1 MTALPLRPLGRTGLT
16 VSRLGLGLAAV
27 GRPGYITL
35 GRTRDL
41 PAARTPEALAA
52 RTAEVCDA
60 AWASGVRYFDVARS
74 YGRAEEFLAR
84 WLAARTVDPA
94 TVTVGS
100 KWGYRY
106 TADWQVEA
114 AVHEEKQL
122 TLPRFAMQLA
132 ESRALLGAQL
142 DLYQIHSAT
151 AESGCLTDEPLLAA
165 MVGARRSGACRALGL
180 SLSGPTSDRTLA
192 LALAARVDGER
203 VFDAVQATVNVLEP
217 SLLPLLAT
225 AHAEGLGVIA
235 KEVHANGRLTDANP
249 RPEDTA
255 TLARLRTLA
264 REASTTDAGTTVAD
278 LALAFVMSQPQ
289 IDVALSGAAT
299 TAQLASHVTAA
310 TTALAEP
317 TRAALALVAE
327 PAARYWSTRGSLP
340 WT

>member
-1 MTALPLRPLGRTGLT
+1 MTALPLRLFGRTGLS

-35 GRTRDL
+35 GRAHDL
-41 PAARTPEALAA
+41 PSVRTPEALAA
-52 RTAEVCDA
+52 RTAEICDA

-84 WLAARTVDPA
+84 WLAARTIAPE
-94 TVTVGS
+94 TVSVGS

-106 TADWQVEA
+106 TADWKVEA

-122 TLPRFAMQLA
+122 TLPRFQAQLA
-132 ESRALLGAQL
+132 ESRALLGTQL

-151 AESGCLTDEPLLAA
+151 AESGCLTDVPLLAA
-165 MVGARRSGACRALGL
+165 MVGARREGACRALGL
-180 SLSGPTSDRTLA
+180 SLSGPTSDRALA
-192 LALAARVDGER
+192 LALEARVDGER

-235 KEVHANGRLTDANP
+235 KEVHANGRLTDANT
-249 RPEDTA
+249 RPEDA
-255 TLARLRTLA
+255 PLVARLRA
-264 REASTTDAGTTVAD
+264 IGSGAGVAVAD
-278 LALAFVMSQPQ
+278 LALAFVLVQPQ

-299 TAQLASHVTAA
+299 TAQLRSHVAALGAPLDAGTADELR
-310 TTALAEP
+310 ALAEP
-317 TRAALALVAE
+317 PREYWETRARLA
-327 PAARYWSTRGSLP
+327 WS
-340 WT
+340 

>member
-1 MTALPLRPLGRTGLT
+1 VTPRPFGRTGLS

-35 GRTRDL
+35 GRAHDL
-41 PAARTPEALAA
+41 PATRTPDALAA
-52 RTAEVCDA
+52 RTAALCDA
-60 AWASGVRYFDVARS
+60 AWASGIRYYDVARS

-84 WLAARTVDPA
+84 WLGARTVAPD

-106 TADWQVEA
+106 TADWSVDA
-114 AVHEEKQL
+114 TVHEEKQL
-122 TLPRFAMQLA
+122 TLPRFESQLA
-132 ESRALLGAQL
+132 ESRALLGPQL

-151 AESGCLTDEPLLAA
+151 AESGCLTDERLLAA
-165 MVGARRSGACRALGL
+165 LVTARRSGACRALGL
-180 SLSGPTSDRTLA
+180 SLSGPTADRTLT

-235 KEVHANGRLTDANP
+235 KEIHANGRLTDANR
-249 RPEDTA
+249 RPEDAA
-255 TLARLRTLA
+255 TITRLADVA
-264 REASTTDAGTTVAD
+264 AAAGVSIAE
-278 LALAFVMSQPQ
+278 LALAFVLHQPQ

-299 TAQLASHVTAA
+299 TAQLAGHVTA
-310 TTALAEP
+310 TGTALDAETLATLAPFAEP
-317 TRAALALVAE
+317 RATYWQTRA
-327 PAARYWSTRGSLP
+327 SLP

>member
-1 MTALPLRPLGRTGLT
+1 MTALPLRPFGRTDLS

-35 GRTRDL
+35 GRARDL
-41 PAARTPEALAA
+41 PAARTPDALAA
-52 RTAEVCDA
+52 RTAELCDA

-74 YGRAEEFLAR
+74 YGHAEEFLAR
-84 WLAARTVDPA
+84 WLAARAIAPETVS
-94 TVTVGS
+94 VGS

-106 TADWQVEA
+106 TADWKVEA

-122 TLPRFAMQLA
+122 TLPRFEAQLA

-165 MVGARRSGACRALGL
+165 MVGARRRGACRALGL
-180 SLSGPTSDRTLA
+180 SLSGSTSDRALA
-192 LALAARVDGER
+192 LALEARVDGER

-235 KEVHANGRLTDANP
+235 KEVHANGRLTDVNT
-249 RPEDTA
+249 RPQDA
-255 TLARLRTLA
+255 AFMARLRA
-264 REASTTDAGTTVAD
+264 IGAAAEIAVAD
-278 LALAFVMSQPQ
+278 LALAFVLAQPQ

-299 TAQLASHVTAA
+299 NAHLCSHVAA
-310 TTALAEP
+310 LGVTLDARTTDELGDLAEP
-317 TRAALALVAE
+317 PHQYWETRARLA
-327 PAARYWSTRGSLP
+327 WS
-340 WT
+340 

>member
-1 MTALPLRPLGRTGLT
+1 VTDTALPLRALGRTGLR

-35 GRTRDL
+35 GRARDL

-52 RTAEVCDA
+52 RSAELCDA
-60 AWASGVRYFDVARS
+60 AWAHGIRYYDVARS

-84 WLAARTVDPA
+84 WLDARAIASDA
-94 TVTVGS
+94 VTVGS

-106 TADWQVEA
+106 TAGWAVDA

-122 TLPRFAMQLA
+122 TLERFEQQIA
-132 ESRALLGAQL
+132 ETRALLGSQL

-151 AESGCLTDEPLLAA
+151 AESGCLTDERLLAA

-180 SLSGPTSDRTLA
+180 SLSGPTSDRALE

-217 SLLPLLAT
+217 SLLPLLSV
-225 AHAEGLGVIA
+225 AHTEGLGVIA
-235 KEVHANGRLTDANP
+235 KEVHANGRLTAANR
-249 RPEDTA
+249 RPEDA
-255 TLARLRTLA
+255 ALVARLRA
-264 REASTTDAGTTVAD
+264 VAAAAGTDVAS
-278 LALAFVMSQPQ
+278 LALAFVLAQPQ
-289 IDVALSGAAT
+289 IDVAHTGAAT
-299 TAQLASHVTAA
+299 TEQLASHV
-310 TTALAEP
+310 
-317 TRAALALVAE
+317 AALALALADDTTEALRACAE
-327 PAARYWSTRGSLP
+327 RPAVYWDTRAGLA